1 MGEIL
6 KVKIET
12 ARRASGCLQAADL
25 VLVLGAID
33 RAIRAA
39 TPEIAD
45 PRLTIARIGED
56 ARTIHLRM
64 DDPLI
69 DAAPPQ
75 RPLAELVNAQAAGR
89 DGLCLETWLPPR
101 INSLEL
107 FCGDA
112 RATACNRMSYDNWP
126 KAAKEL
132 RARRSERRAAAR
144 PYSPPPDD
152 QLLNFDVEQFN
163 REVAEA
169 RADEQAPW
177 WE

>member
-12 ARRASGCLQAADL
+12 AQRASGCLQTADL
-25 VLVLGAID
+25 VLVLRAID

-45 PRLTIARIGED
+45 PRLTIAHIGQD

-75 RPLAELVNAQAAGR
+75 HPLAELVNAQAEGR
-89 DGLCLETWLPPR
+89 ADVCLDASLPRR

-107 FCGDA
+107 SCGA
-112 RATACNRMSYDNWP
+112 VRATACNRLSYDNWP

-132 RARRSERRAAAR
+132 RALRSERPTAAH
-144 PYSPPPDD
+144 PYLPPPDD

-169 RADEQAPW
+169 RAAEQAPW